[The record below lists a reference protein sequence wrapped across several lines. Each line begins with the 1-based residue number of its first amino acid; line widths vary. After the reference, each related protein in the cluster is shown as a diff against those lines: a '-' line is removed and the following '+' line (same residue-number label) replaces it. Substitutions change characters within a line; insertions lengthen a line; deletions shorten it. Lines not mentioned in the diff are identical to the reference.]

1 MKQTHFTP
9 ELWEQ
14 RFYEVAKAV
23 LIEKL
28 GTSSHSDS
36 GRALDEEIKESIEVA
51 YQFINKLKKESEFRM
66 VCEVWE
72 D

>member
-14 RFYEVAKAV
+14 RFYEVAKDV
-23 LIEKL
+23 LIKKL
-28 GTSSHSDS
+28 GTSSHCDS
-36 GRALDEEIKESIEVA
+36 GRALNEEIKESIEVA
-51 YQFINKLKKESEFRM
+51 YQFINKFKKQSEFDM
-66 VCEVWE
+66 TYGLFE

>member
-9 ELWEQ
+9 ELLEQ
-14 RFYEVAKAV
+14 RFYEVAKDV

-28 GTSSHSDS
+28 GTSSHCDSDE
-36 GRALDEEIKESIEVA
+36 ALTEEVEESIEVA
-51 YQFINKLKKESEFRM
+51 SKFIDKFKEVSEFRM
-66 VCEVWE
+66 GCGVWE

>member
-14 RFYEVAKAV
+14 RFYEVAKDV
-23 LIEKL
+23 LIKKL
-28 GTSSHSDS
+28 GTSSHCDS

>member
-14 RFYEVAKAV
+14 RFYEVAKDV

-36 GRALDEEIKESIEVA
+36 GRALDEEVEESIKVASKFIDKVKEV
-51 YQFINKLKKESEFRM
+51 SEFRM
-66 VCEVWE
+66 GCGVWE

>member
-14 RFYEVAKAV
+14 RFYEVAKDV

-28 GTSSHSDS
+28 GTSSHCDSDE
-36 GRALDEEIKESIEVA
+36 ALTEEVEESIGVAHRFIDRLREVSK
-51 YQFINKLKKESEFRM
+51 YCMEYGE
-66 VCEVWE
+66 WE

>member
-23 LIEKL
+23 LVEKL
-28 GTSSHSDS
+28 GTSSHGDSDE
-36 GRALDEEIKESIEVA
+36 ALTEEVEESIEVA
-51 YQFINKLKKESEFRM
+51 IKFIDKFKEVSEFRM
-66 VCEVWE
+66 GCEVWG

>member
-14 RFYEVAKAV
+14 RFYEVAKDV
-23 LIEKL
+23 LIKKL
-28 GTSSHSDS
+28 GTSSHCDS
-36 GRALDEEIKESIEVA
+36 GRALDEEIKESIKVASNFIDKFKEV
-51 YQFINKLKKESEFRM
+51 SEFRM
-66 VCEVWE
+66 GCGVWG

>member
-28 GTSSHSDS
+28 GTSSHCDSDE
-36 GRALDEEIKESIEVA
+36 ALTEEVEESIEVA
-51 YQFINKLKKESEFRM
+51 IKFIDKFKEVSEFRM
-66 VCEVWE
+66 GCGVRE

>member
-14 RFYEVAKAV
+14 RFYEVAKDV

-28 GTSSHSDS
+28 GTSSHCDS
-36 GRALDEEIKESIEVA
+36 GTALDEEIEESIKVA
-51 YQFINKLKKESEFRM
+51 SESIDIFKDVSEFRM
-66 VCEVWE
+66 GCGVRE

>member
-14 RFYEVAKAV
+14 RFYEVAKDV
-23 LIEKL
+23 LIKKL
-28 GTSSHSDS
+28 GTSSHCDS
-36 GRALDEEIKESIEVA
+36 GRALYEEIGESIKVASEFIDKFKEV
-51 YQFINKLKKESEFRM
+51 SEFRM
-66 VCEVWE
+66 GCGVWE

>member
-14 RFYEVAKAV
+14 RFYEVAKDV
-23 LIEKL
+23 LIKKL
-28 GTSSHSDS
+28 GTSSHCDS
-36 GRALDEEIKESIEVA
+36 GRALDEEIEESIKVAITFIDKFKEV
-51 YQFINKLKKESEFRM
+51 SEFRM
-66 VCEVWE
+66 GCEVWE

>member
-36 GRALDEEIKESIEVA
+36 GRALDEEVEESIEVA
-51 YQFINKLKKESEFRM
+51 IKFIDIFKDVSEFRM
-66 VCEVWE
+66 GCGVWG

>member
-1 MKQTHFTP
+1 MKQTHFTQ

-23 LIEKL
+23 LVEKL
-28 GTSSHSDS
+28 GTSSHCDS
-36 GRALDEEIKESIEVA
+36 GRALDEEIEESIEVA
-51 YQFINKLKKESEFRM
+51 HTFIDKIKEVSEFRM
-66 VCEVWE
+66 GCEVWE

>member
-28 GTSSHSDS
+28 GTSSHCDS
-36 GRALDEEIKESIEVA
+36 GRALDEEIKESIDVAHTFIDKFKEV
-51 YQFINKLKKESEFRM
+51 SEYCVEYR
-66 VCEVWE
+66 EWE

>member
-14 RFYEVAKAV
+14 RFYEVAKDV
-23 LIEKL
+23 LIKKL
-28 GTSSHSDS
+28 GTSSHCDSD
-36 GRALDEEIKESIEVA
+36 RALDEEIDESIGVA
-51 YQFINKLKKESEFRM
+51 IKFIDKFKDVSEFRM
-66 VCEVWE
+66 GYGAWE

>member
-14 RFYEVAKAV
+14 RLYEVAKAV

-28 GTSSHSDS
+28 GPSIPCA
-36 GRALDEEIKESIEVA
+36 RNEALTEEVEESIEVA
-51 YQFINKLKKESEFRM
+51 IKFIDIFKDVSEFRM
-66 VCEVWE
+66 GCRVRE

>member
-23 LIEKL
+23 LIKKL
-28 GTSSHSDS
+28 GTSSHCDS
-36 GRALDEEIKESIEVA
+36 GRALDEEIEESIEVA
-51 YQFINKLKKESEFRM
+51 IKFIDIFKDVSEFRM
-66 VCEVWE
+66 GCRVRE

>member
-28 GTSSHSDS
+28 GTSSHCDS
-36 GRALDEEIKESIEVA
+36 GTALSEEVEESIGVAHIFIDRLREVSK
-51 YQFINKLKKESEFRM
+51 YCMEYGE
-66 VCEVWE
+66 WE

>member
-1 MKQTHFTP
+1 MKQAHFTP

-14 RFYEVAKAV
+14 RFYEVAKEV

-28 GTSSHSDS
+28 GTSSHCDS
-36 GRALDEEIKESIEVA
+36 GRALDEEIKESIKVASEFIDKFKEV
-51 YQFINKLKKESEFRM
+51 SEFRM
-66 VCEVWE
+66 GCGVWG

>member
-14 RFYEVAKAV
+14 RFYEVAKDV

-36 GRALDEEIKESIEVA
+36 GRALDEEIKERIEVA
-51 YQFINKLKKESEFRM
+51 YQFINKFKKQSEFDM
-66 VCEVWE
+66 AYGLFE

>member
-14 RFYEVAKAV
+14 RVYEVAKDV
-23 LIEKL
+23 LIKKL
-28 GTSSHSDS
+28 GTSSHCDS
-36 GRALDEEIKESIEVA
+36 GRALDEEIEESIKVAHAFIDKFKEV
-51 YQFINKLKKESEFRM
+51 SEFRM
-66 VCEVWE
+66 GCGVWE

>member
-23 LIEKL
+23 LVEKL
-28 GTSSHSDS
+28 GTSSHCDS
-36 GRALDEEIKESIEVA
+36 GRALDEEIKESIKVA
-51 YQFINKLKKESEFRM
+51 IKFIDIFKDVSEFRM
-66 VCEVWE
+66 GCGVRE

>member
-14 RFYEVAKAV
+14 RFYEVAKDV
-23 LIEKL
+23 LIKKL
-28 GTSSHSDS
+28 GTSSHCDS
-36 GRALDEEIKESIEVA
+36 GRALSEEIKESIEVA

>member
-1 MKQTHFTP
+1 MEQTHFTP

-23 LIEKL
+23 LIDKL
-28 GTSSHSDS
+28 GTSSHCDS
-36 GRALDEEIKESIEVA
+36 GRALDEEIEESIKVA
-51 YQFINKLKKESEFRM
+51 SKFIDKFKRVSEFRM
-66 VCEVWE
+66 GCEVWE

>member
-14 RFYEVAKAV
+14 RFYEVAKDV

-28 GTSSHSDS
+28 GTSSHCDSD
-36 GRALDEEIKESIEVA
+36 RALDEEIDESIKVASKFIDKFKEV
-51 YQFINKLKKESEFRM
+51 SEFRM
-66 VCEVWE
+66 GCEVWE

>member
-14 RFYEVAKAV
+14 RFYDVAKAV
-23 LIEKL
+23 LIKKL
-28 GTSSHSDS
+28 GTSSHCDS
-36 GRALDEEIKESIEVA
+36 GRALDEEIKESIKVASNFIDKFKEV
-51 YQFINKLKKESEFRM
+51 SEFPM
-66 VCEVWE
+66 VCGVWE

>member
-28 GTSSHSDS
+28 DTSSHCDS
-36 GRALDEEIKESIEVA
+36 GWALDEEIE
-51 YQFINKLKKESEFRM
+51 
-66 VCEVWE
+66 
-72 D
+72 

>member
-14 RFYEVAKAV
+14 RFYEVAKDV

-28 GTSSHSDS
+28 GTSGHSDS
-36 GRALDEEIKESIEVA
+36 GRALDEEIEESIKVASKFIDKFKEV
-51 YQFINKLKKESEFRM
+51 SEFRM
-66 VCEVWE
+66 GCGVWE

>member
-14 RFYEVAKAV
+14 RFYEVAKDV
-23 LIEKL
+23 LIKKL
-28 GTSSHSDS
+28 GTSSHCDS
-36 GRALDEEIKESIEVA
+36 GRALDEEINESIEVA
-51 YQFINKLKKESEFRM
+51 IKFIDIFKDVSEFRM
-66 VCEVWE
+66 GRGVRE

>member
-14 RFYEVAKAV
+14 RLYEVAKAV

-28 GTSSHSDS
+28 GTSSHCDSDE
-36 GRALDEEIKESIEVA
+36 ALTEEVEESIEVA
-51 YQFINKLKKESEFRM
+51 IKFIDIFKDVSEFRM
-66 VCEVWE
+66 GCGVWE

>member
-9 ELWEQ
+9 ELREQ

-23 LIEKL
+23 LIKKL

-36 GRALDEEIKESIEVA
+36 GRALDEEVEESIEVA
-51 YQFINKLKKESEFRM
+51 IKFIDIFKDVSEFRM
-66 VCEVWE
+66 GCGVRE

>member
-28 GTSSHSDS
+28 GTSSHCDSDT
-36 GRALDEEIKESIEVA
+36 ALSEEIEESIKVAHTFIDKFKEV
-51 YQFINKLKKESEFRM
+51 SEFRM
-66 VCEVWE
+66 RCEVWE

>member
-23 LIEKL
+23 LVEKL
-28 GTSSHSDS
+28 GTSSHCDS
-36 GRALDEEIKESIEVA
+36 GRALDEEIKGSIEVA
-51 YQFINKLKKESEFRM
+51 HRFIDKFKKVSEFRM
-66 VCEVWE
+66 GRGVRE

>member
-23 LIEKL
+23 LIKKL
-28 GTSSHSDS
+28 GTSSHCDS

-51 YQFINKLKKESEFRM
+51 YQFINKFKKDSEFRM
-66 VCEVWE
+66 GCGVWE

>member
-1 MKQTHFTP
+1 MEKTHFTP

-28 GTSSHSDS
+28 GTSSHCDSDE
-36 GRALDEEIKESIEVA
+36 ALTEEVEESIEVA
-51 YQFINKLKKESEFRM
+51 HTFIDKFKEVSEFRM
-66 VCEVWE
+66 GCEVWE